1 MAAIAQLQF
10 EEARARVSAKHDLKR
25 RATSDPLWMKAIIL
39 TLCLGFLVIFF
50 VFPLALIFEEAF
62 RKGWSGFTKV
72 FSDRATTHS
81 IKLTLIVAAFA
92 VPLNTIFGLAA
103 AWVIAQYRF
112 RFRRLLSILIEL
124 PLWVSPVV
132 AGLIYVLLFGKQGLW
147 GTWLADP
154 HFFGKAIYY
163 PWFTSPESWSLGWQ
177 KLGSIKVIFALPG
190 IVLSTIFV
198 TFPFVA
204 RVVTPQLE
212 ALGRAEEEAA
222 LTLGANGWQT
232 FWRVTIPKIR
242 WSLFYGII
250 LCNARAFG
258 EFGAVS
264 VVSGHIR
271 NQTNTMPLHIEVLYN
286 EYQFVPAFAVASLL
300 ALIALVTLV
309 IKSFASWRAEQVLR
323 EAARTHEI
331 HTHP

>member
-1 MAAIAQLQF
+1 MAGIAQLNF
-10 EEARARVSAKHDLKR
+10 EDAHARVKARDQLVVR
-25 RATSDPLWMKAIIL
+25 RATNDPLWMKAGIL
-39 TLCLGFLVIFF
+39 TLTIGFLGVFF
-50 VFPLALIFEEAF
+50 MLPLALIFQEAL
-62 RKGWSGFTKV
+62 RKGFEGYFHV
-72 FSDRATTHS
+72 FSDRATRHS
-81 IKLTLIVAAFA
+81 IWLTVVVAAIA

-103 AWVIAQYRF
+103 AWAVAQF
-112 RFRRLLSILIEL
+112 KFKGKRLLSVLVEL

-132 AGLIYVLLFGKQGLW
+132 AGLIYVLLFGRQGL
-147 GTWLADP
+147 
-154 HFFGKAIYY
+154 FG
-163 PWFTSPESWSLGWQ
+163 PWFLERDM
-177 KLGSIKVIFALPG
+177 KIIFALPG

-222 LTLGANGWQT
+222 LTLGANGWKT
-232 FWRVTIPKIR
+232 FWMVTIPKIR

-250 LCNARAFG
+250 LCNARSFG

-286 EYQFVPAFAVASLL
+286 EYHFVPAFAVASVL
-300 ALIALVTLV
+300 ALVALVTLV
-309 IKSFASWRAEQVLR
+309 IKSFASWKAEQTLR
-323 EAARTHEI
+323 ESAQTLKI
-331 HTHP
+331 YTKP

>member
-1 MAAIAQLQF
+1 MSGITQLSF
-10 EEARARVSAKHDLKR
+10 EDARARVKARDQLVIR
-25 RATSDPLWMKAIIL
+25 RATTDPWWMKAGIL
-39 TLCLGFLVIFF
+39 TLTIGFLTLFF
-50 VFPLALIFEEAF
+50 VLPLALIFQEAF
-62 RKGWSGFTKV
+62 RKGIVGFAHV
-72 FSDRATTHS
+72 FSDRATRHS
-81 IKLTLIVAAFA
+81 IWLTVIVAAIA

-103 AWVIAQYRF
+103 AWAVAQFKF
-112 RFRRLLSILIEL
+112 RGKGLLSVLVEL

-132 AGLIYVLLFGKQGLW
+132 AGLIYVLLFGRQGL
-147 GTWLADP
+147 
-154 HFFGKAIYY
+154 FG
-163 PWFTSPESWSLGWQ
+163 PWFLE
-177 KLGSIKVIFALPG
+177 KDIKIIFALPG

-222 LTLGANGWQT
+222 LTLGANGWKT
-232 FWRVTIPKIR
+232 FWLVTIPKIR

-250 LCNARAFG
+250 LCNARSFG

-286 EYQFVPAFAVASLL
+286 EYQFVPAFAVASVL
-300 ALIALVTLV
+300 ALVALVTLV
-309 IKSFASWRAEQVLR
+309 IKSFASWRAEQMLR
-323 EAARTHEI
+323 ESAQTLKI
-331 HTHP
+331 YTKP

>member
-1 MAAIAQLQF
+1 MSGIAQLKF
-10 EEARARVSAKHDLKR
+10 EDAHARVKARDQLVVR
-25 RATSDPLWMKAIIL
+25 RATNDPLWMKAGIL
-39 TLCLGFLVIFF
+39 SLTIGFLAIFF
-50 VFPLALIFEEAF
+50 VLPLALIFQEAF
-62 RKGWSGFTKV
+62 RKGVGEFSHV
-72 FSDRATTHS
+72 FADRATRHS
-81 IKLTLIVAAFA
+81 IWLTLEVAAIA

-103 AWVIAQYRF
+103 AWAVAQF
-112 RFRRLLSILIEL
+112 KFSGKRLLSVLVEL

-132 AGLIYVLLFGKQGLW
+132 AGLIYVLLFGRQGL
-147 GTWLADP
+147 
-154 HFFGKAIYY
+154 FG
-163 PWFTSPESWSLGWQ
+163 PWFLE
-177 KLGSIKVIFALPG
+177 KDIKIIFALPG

-222 LTLGANGWQT
+222 LTLGANGWKT
-232 FWRVTIPKIR
+232 FWMVTVPKIR

-250 LCNARAFG
+250 LCNARSFG

-286 EYQFVPAFAVASLL
+286 EYQFVPAFAVASVL
-300 ALIALVTLV
+300 ALVALVTLV
-309 IKSFASWRAEQVLR
+309 VKSFASWRAEQMLR
-323 EAARTHEI
+323 ESAQTLKI
-331 HTHP
+331 YTKP